1 MEPTERRTAGFA
13 VDASNAFYLLNP
25 SGDLEAT
32 QASFEHWFRSQKGWQ
47 VSEQII
53 MSISIIEEYHPEEG
67 LKPSGFAAQ

>member
-1 MEPTERRTAGFA
+1 

-53 MSISIIEEYHPEEG
+53 ISTLIIEQYHPEEE
-67 LKPSGFAAQ
+67 LKPRGFAGQ